1 MCCRAPV
8 LRALAQVAAQ
18 GARVRQARDAV
29 RRNRRP
35 AARSLALIALGY
47 RGLSMSA
54 ASVGPVKA
62 AIIAADAGAFT
73 DYLDKL
79 LSEHDGAPSIREKL
93 RAFAD
98 GKGVPL

>member
-1 MCCRAPV
+1 MPRKARAFGKPV
-8 LRALAQVAAQ
+8 TLCGEIGGRPLEALT
-18 GARVRQARDAV
+18 
-29 RRNRRP
+29 
-35 AARSLALIALGY
+35 LIALGY

-79 LSEHDGAPSIREKL
+79 LSEHDGAPSIRDKL